1 MCPQLK
7 GAIMPKPALVS
18 AFFLAVSVLASAQA
32 STNQDFFAFNMT
44 EPVITASLQ
53 VEYIL
58 RDDSGQP
65 QPASTYLGSVDFRGS
80 TRVVLGTTLAGKPA
94 KSLQAIAF
102 LPGCQF
108 EIITADL
115 TTSVRHADLQCR
127 TLPSTPL
134 HGRVDVSRFAG
145 KTLQVGA
152 LYSILWA
159 EKFFGL
165 PSRSVRRLGLGP
177 SAKVETDG
185 SFAFDLPD
193 FAADPLW
200 NSLSHDA
207 SITFI
212 LVDTSTGMP
221 LANLSAPRDLSLG
234 SELKVAARYPSE
246 ITFAVK

>member
-1 MCPQLK
+1 
-7 GAIMPKPALVS
+7 MPKPALVS

-44 EPVITASLQ
+44 APVITASLQ
-53 VEYIL
+53 VEYVL
-58 RDDSGQP
+58 RDDSGQR
-65 QPASTYLGSVDFRGS
+65 QPASKEEGILKLGEG
-80 TRVVLGTTLAGKPA
+80 TRVVIGTALPGKAA

-134 HGRVDVSRFAG
+134 HGQLDVSRFAD
-145 KTLQVGA
+145 KKIEVTAFYNVR
-152 LYSILWA
+152 WA
-159 EKFFGL
+159 GKFFGL
-165 PSRSVRRLGLGP
+165 PSFSRPALFVART
-177 SAKVETDG
+177 KMETDG

-193 FAADPLW
+193 FTADPLW
-200 NSLSHDA
+200 DSLAHDA
-207 SITFI
+207 SITFM
-212 LVDTSTGMP
+212 LGDTSNGMP
-221 LANLSAPRDLSLG
+221 LGELSAPRDLSLG

-246 ITFAVK
+246 ITFTVK

>member
-1 MCPQLK
+1 
-7 GAIMPKPALVS
+7 MPKPALVS
-18 AFFLAVSVLASAQA
+18 VFLLAVSVLAAAQA
-32 STNQDFFAFNMT
+32 NTNQDFFAFSMT
-44 EPVITASLQ
+44 APVITSSLQ
-53 VEYIL
+53 VEYVL
-58 RDDSGQP
+58 RDDFGQP
-65 QPASTYLGSVDFRGS
+65 QPASKWVGSIKPGEI
-80 TRVVLGTTLAGKPA
+80 TQVVLGTTLEGKRA

-108 EIITADL
+108 EIVTADL
-115 TTSVRHADLQCR
+115 TTSMRHADLQCR

-134 HGRVDVSRFAG
+134 HGRVDGSRFAG
-145 KTLQVGA
+145 KKLEVGA
-152 LYSILWA
+152 IYNVLWA

-165 PSRSVRRLGLGP
+165 PSRSVWRFGLGP

-185 SFAFDLPD
+185 SFTFDLPD

-200 NSLSHDA
+200 DSLSHNA
-207 SITFI
+207 SVMFT

-221 LANLSAPRDLSLG
+221 LAYLLAPRDLSLG

>member
-1 MCPQLK
+1 
-7 GAIMPKPALVS
+7 MPKPTLISV
-18 AFFLAVSVLASAQA
+18 FLLAVSVLASAQA
-32 STNQDFFAFNMT
+32 GTDKDFFAFNMT
-44 EPVITASLQ
+44 APVITSALQ
-53 VEYIL
+53 VEYVL
-58 RDDSGQP
+58 RDDSGQ
-65 QPASTYLGSVDFRGS
+65 QQLASSEVGSVKFGES
-80 TRVVLGTTLAGKPA
+80 TRVVLGTTLADKLA

-108 EIITADL
+108 EIVTADL
-115 TTSVRHADLQCR
+115 TTSVRRADLQCR

-145 KTLQVGA
+145 KKLQVGA
-152 LYSILWA
+152 LYSVLWA

-185 SFAFDLPD
+185 SFTFDLPD

-200 NSLSHDA
+200 NSLSRDA
-207 SITFI
+207 SIMFT

-221 LANLSAPRDLSLG
+221 LAELSAPRGLSLG

-246 ITFAVK
+246 ITFTVK

>member
-1 MCPQLK
+1 
-7 GAIMPKPALVS
+7 MPKPALVS
-18 AFFLAVSVLASAQA
+18 VFLLAVSVLAAAQA
-32 STNQDFFAFNMT
+32 NTNQHVFSFNMT
-44 EPVITASLQ
+44 APVITVQLQ
-53 VEYIL
+53 VEYVL
-58 RDDSGQP
+58 RDDSGLP
-65 QPASTYLGSVDFRGS
+65 QPASTYTGSVEFGGS
-80 TRVVLGTTLAGKPA
+80 TRVAIGTTLASKPA

-108 EIITADL
+108 ETVTADL
-115 TTSVRHADLQCR
+115 TTTSVRHADLQCQK
-127 TLPSTPL
+127 LPSTQL
-134 HGRVDVSRFAG
+134 HGRVPVSQFAG
-145 KTLQVGA
+145 KKVEVSA
-152 LYSILWA
+152 LYNVLWA
-159 EKFFGL
+159 GQFFGL
-165 PSRSVRRLGLGP
+165 PSLPVPRLILA
-177 SAKVETDG
+177 STKLETDG

-221 LANLSAPRDLSLG
+221 LAYLSAPRDLSLG

>member
-1 MCPQLK
+1 M
-7 GAIMPKPALVS
+7 MSKPALVS
-18 AFFLAVSVLASAQA
+18 VFLLAVSVLASAQA
-32 STNQDFFAFNMT
+32 STNQDWFAFNMT
-44 EPVITASLQ
+44 APVITVQLG
-53 VEYIL
+53 VEYVL
-58 RDDSGQP
+58 RDDSGKP
-65 QPASTYLGSVDFRGS
+65 QPASREEASVTFGES
-80 TRVVLGTTLAGKPA
+80 TRVVLGTTLAGKSA

-108 EIITADL
+108 EIVTADL
-115 TTSVRHADLQCR
+115 TTSVRRADLQCR

-145 KTLQVGA
+145 KKLRVGA
-152 LYSILWA
+152 LYSVLWA

-185 SFAFDLPD
+185 SFTFDLPD

-200 NSLSHDA
+200 DSLSHDA
-207 SITFI
+207 SVMFT

-221 LANLSAPRDLSLG
+221 LAYLLAPHDLSLG

-246 ITFAVK
+246 ITFTVK

>member
-1 MCPQLK
+1 M
-7 GAIMPKPALVS
+7 MPKPALVS
-18 AFFLAVSVLASAQA
+18 VFLLAVSVLTAAQA

-44 EPVITASLQ
+44 APVITASLQ
-53 VEYIL
+53 VEYVL

-65 QPASTYLGSVDFRGS
+65 QPASKWVGSVKPGEI
-80 TRVVLGTTLAGKPA
+80 TQVVLGTTLEGKRA

-108 EIITADL
+108 EIVTADL
-115 TTSVRHADLQCR
+115 TTSVRRADLECR

-134 HGRVDVSRFAG
+134 HGRVDVSRFAD
-145 KTLQVGA
+145 KKIEVTAFYNVR
-152 LYSILWA
+152 WA
-159 EKFFGL
+159 GKFFGL
-165 PSRSVRRLGLGP
+165 PSRSGP
-177 SAKVETDG
+177 ALFVARTKMETDG

-193 FAADPLW
+193 FTADPLW
-200 NSLSHDA
+200 DSLAHDA

-221 LANLSAPRDLSLG
+221 LAGLSAPRDLSLG